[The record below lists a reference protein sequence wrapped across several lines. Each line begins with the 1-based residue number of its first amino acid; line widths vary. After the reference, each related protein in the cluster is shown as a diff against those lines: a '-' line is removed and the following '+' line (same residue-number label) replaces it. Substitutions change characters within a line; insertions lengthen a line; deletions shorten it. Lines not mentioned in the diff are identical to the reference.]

1 MQGLHLTA
9 DLRGCRCERRW
20 LLDAEA
26 LVAFSRSAAIDAG
39 LSAVAQLAHAFHA
52 TTRGPGG
59 VTATVLLAESH
70 LCIHTWP
77 EHDAVT
83 LDVFVCNVTRDHSGA
98 AGRLLNALIDKFEPA
113 QVERQQLSRGS
124 MTA

>member
-1 MQGLHLTA
+1 MKGLHLTA

-26 LVAFSRSAAIDAG
+26 LVAFCRNAAVDAG
-39 LSAVAQLAHAFHA
+39 LAAVAQLAHAFGA
-52 TTRGPGG
+52 TAHGPGG

-83 LDVFVCNVTRDHSGA
+83 LDVFVCNVGRDHSA
-98 AGRLLNALIDKFEPA
+98 AAERLLEVLIARFEPA
-113 QVERQQLSRGS
+113 QVERQRLSRGS

>member
-9 DLRGCRCERRW
+9 DLRGCRCEPQC

-26 LVAFSRSAAIDAG
+26 LLAFCHRAAVDVG
-39 LSAVAQLAHAFHA
+39 LTAVAQLTHAFNA
-52 TTRGPGG
+52 TAHGPGG

-83 LDVFVCNVTRDHSGA
+83 LDVFVCNVARDHSVA
-98 AGRLLNALIDKFEPA
+98 AEQLLCVLIEKFEPA
-113 QVERQQLSRGS
+113 QCDRQRLSRGS
-124 MTA
+124 ITT